1 MGLSYPGVMRLRIL
15 ILLFFMH
22 PASGPAAGQDPASVP
37 LYTCD
42 AQTAFALGCTKVD
55 AGDLAAGISD
65 LQVAVAKRPG
75 EAGFAL
81 RLAEAYL
88 RAERLDEAEGL
99 LRIIES
105 GAPTDEQTCLEF
117 ALLRAQ
123 LAVLRRD
130 WEAVVRWLA
139 PREPRLGVDGRLQW
153 AAALVRMGQSEEA
166 EKVVQRALRRF
177 PQDISLLLES
187 VDIALLRGQLATAR
201 QRCAAAAEMGAPR
214 GAVLAREARAWFGLR
229 NVLGKTQLCAVS
241 GGRIGQMT
249 AQGVI
254 FAVGVEEGQCRVAP
268 PESALYAIRAALDA
282 GQDEPA
288 NWVMFARCLH
298 VAGQSAAGWSV
309 LDGRMQQLLSAPDA
323 AVLSGAADV
332 ALGAG
337 SLEAYLQLIE
347 AAATCSEADAM
358 NIRFEAFK
366 RLAELYNL
374 RGDETM
380 SLAFLKR
387 ASELRPEDLSIRLG
401 LADAM
406 WVAGDKVLAC
416 DHYRLV
422 LAEGADPAARR
433 RILKR
438 LAEFAELETTAV
450 AQSP

>member
-15 ILLFFMH
+15 ILLFCIYS
-22 PASGPAAGQDPASVP
+22 ASGPAAGQSPASVP

-55 AGDLAAGISD
+55 AGELAAGISD

-99 LRIIES
+99 LKIIES
-105 GAPTDEQTCLEF
+105 AATGERTALEF

-139 PREPRLGVDGRLQW
+139 PREARLGIDGMLQW
-153 AAALVRMGQSEEA
+153 GAALVRMGKSEEA

-187 VDIALLRGQLATAR
+187 VDIALLRGQFATAR
-201 QRCAAAAEMGAPR
+201 QRCAAAAAMGAPR

-229 NVLGKTQLCAVS
+229 NVLGTPQLCAVP

-254 FAVGVEEGQCRVAP
+254 FAAGMEEGQCRTAP

-288 NWVMFARCLH
+288 DWVLFARCLH
-298 VAGQSAAGWSV
+298 AAGQSAAGWSV
-309 LDGRMQQLLSAPDA
+309 LDGRMQQLLSEPDA

-337 SLEAYLQLIE
+337 RLEAYLQLIE

-358 NIRFEAFK
+358 NVRFEAFK

-416 DHYRLV
+416 DHYRMV
-422 LAEGADPAARR
+422 LAEGADRAARR